1 MQTPRVW
8 FITGCSSGIG
18 RALAERVLDVGDH
31 LIATARNIATLEDL
45 VSAQPDRCKS
55 FELDVTQAGSI
66 PEIIKQAVEVSGRID
81 VLINNAGCGL
91 LGALEET
98 SDTEMQRCFET
109 NFFGPVRLMRAVL
122 PIMRQQGSG
131 HIINISA
138 AAAVANY
145 PGFSMYGGAKAAMEL
160 ASESLRQ
167 EVAPFGINVTL
178 VEPGPFRTE
187 FGSRSMQKVEQGI
200 ADYQSTVGKFSE
212 LLQRINGRQPGDP
225 QKAAAAIVQMVQDS
239 KSPLRLPLGKYIVN
253 KIKMKNASTLR
264 ELSEWESVAAGVE
277 F

>member
-8 FITGCSSGIG
+8 LITGCSSGIG
-18 RALAERVLDVGDH
+18 RALAERVLEIGDR
-31 LIATARNIATLEDL
+31 LIATARNVATLEDL
-45 VSAQPDRCKS
+45 VSTHPDRCKAS
-55 FELDVTQAGSI
+55 ELDVTEAASI
-66 PEIIKQAVEVSGRID
+66 PEVVSQALAGWGRID

-91 LGALEET
+91 LGALEEI
-98 SDTEMQRCFET
+98 SDAEMERCFET
-109 NFFGPVRLMRAVL
+109 NFYGPVRLIRAVL
-122 PIMRQQGSG
+122 PAMREQRAG

-145 PGFSMYGGAKAAMEL
+145 PGFSMYGGAKAALEL

-167 EVAPFGINVTL
+167 EIAPFGINVTL

-187 FGSRSMQKVEQGI
+187 FSSHSMQRAGQGMP
-200 ADYQSTVGKFSE
+200 DYQATVGKFSE

-225 QKAAAAIVQMVQDS
+225 QKAAAVIVQMVQDG

-253 KIKMKNASTLR
+253 KIKMKSASTLR
-264 ELSEWESVAAGVE
+264 ELSEWESVAGSTE

>member
-18 RALAERVLDVGDH
+18 RALAERVLEVGDH
-31 LIATARNIATLEDL
+31 LIATARNVATLEDL
-45 VSAQPDRCKS
+45 VAGQPDRCKA
-55 FELDVTQAGSI
+55 FELDVIQAGSI
-66 PEIIKQAVEVSGRID
+66 PEIIKQAVEVWGRID

-98 SDTEMQRCFET
+98 TDTEMQRCFET

-187 FGSRSMQKVEQGI
+187 FGARSMQKVGQGTS
-200 ADYQSTVGKFSE
+200 DYQSTVGKFSE
-212 LLQRINGRQPGDP
+212 LLERINGRQPGDP

-239 KSPLRLPLGKYIVN
+239 KAPLRLPLGKYILN